1 MLLKKQSHWEHYLDK
16 KKHCRNVK
24 KYQQKQRDAWNR
36 LSEEEKGLLIFRK
49 TKELMEEEK

>member
-1 MLLKKQSHWEHYLDK
+1 MLKKQSHWEHYLDK